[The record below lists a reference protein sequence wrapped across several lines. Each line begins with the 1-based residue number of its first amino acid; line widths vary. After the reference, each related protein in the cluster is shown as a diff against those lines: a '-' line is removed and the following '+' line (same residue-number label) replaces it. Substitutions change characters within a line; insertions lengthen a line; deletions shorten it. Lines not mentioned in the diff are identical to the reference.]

1 VKRELITEIVVR
13 QAIQQGKPIVISENA
28 IITPAAQDLIRENR
42 LVIQRAGLLNG
53 SKTDVPQQPK
63 FEKRWGE
70 ALFSNKKV
78 IALGADHGGYPV
90 KEMLK
95 DYIVSLGF
103 EIADYGTDSVERTD
117 YPIYA
122 AAVARAVQ
130 KGDAFRGIIIDG
142 AGIGSAITA
151 NKFNGIRAAT
161 VWDTLSAKNCRA
173 HNDANILSLG
183 GLLLGVNPIKEIV
196 RIFLTEEYEG
206 GRHQERLDLI
216 AKFEVE
222 LFKE

>member
-1 VKRELITEIVVR
+1 
-13 QAIQQGKPIVISENA
+13 
-28 IITPAAQDLIRENR
+28 
-42 LVIQRAGLLNG
+42 
-53 SKTDVPQQPK
+53 
-63 FEKRWGE
+63 
-70 ALFSNKKV
+70 
-78 IALGADHGGYPV
+78 
-90 KEMLK
+90 MLK
-95 DYIVSLGF
+95 DFIISLGF

-151 NKFNGIRAAT
+151 NKFKGIRAAT
-161 VWDTLSAKNCRA
+161 VWDSLSAKNCRA
-173 HNDANILSLG
+173 HNDANVLSLG
-183 GLLLGVNPIKEIV
+183 GLLLGVDPIKEIV

-216 AKFEVE
+216 SRFEEE
-222 LFKE
+222 LFKT

>member
-1 VKRELITEIVVR
+1 VKRELITENIVR
-13 QAIQQGKPIVISENA
+13 QAIHQSKPLIISENA
-28 IITPAAQDLIRENR
+28 IITPAAQDLIREHR
-42 LVIQRAGLLNG
+42 LTVQRAGLV
-53 SKTDVPQQPK
+53 SSAKTEIPNQPR

-78 IALGADHGGYPV
+78 IALGADHGGFPV

-95 DYIVSLGF
+95 DFIISLGF

-151 NKFNGIRAAT
+151 NKFKGIRAAT
-161 VWDTLSAKNCRA
+161 VWDSLSAKNCRA
-173 HNDANILSLG
+173 HNDANVLSLG
-183 GLLLGVNPIKEIV
+183 GLLLGVDPIKEIV

-216 AKFEVE
+216 SRFEEE
-222 LFKE
+222 LFKT